1 MVIPVHVASNCNLER
16 HPKSEPPNC
25 DAPKFRSHRKHVCM
39 LSYVQL
45 FVTPWSIARQTPL
58 SLGFS
63 RQGDW
68 SGWPCPPPGNL
79 PDPGMEP
86 TSPALAGGFFP
97 AEPPGKRTM
106 EYTQR

>member
-68 SGWPCPPPGNL
+68 SGWPCPPPGIFQTQGSNPCLLCLLHWQAGSL
-79 PDPGMEP
+79 PLGSATWE
-86 TSPALAGGFFP
+86 ALL
-97 AEPPGKRTM
+97 
-106 EYTQR
+106 

>member
-1 MVIPVHVASNCNLER
+1 MVIPVHVASNCNLQR

-63 RQGDW
+63 RQEYW
-68 SGWPCPPPGNL
+68 S
-79 PDPGMEP
+79 E
-86 TSPALAGGFFP
+86 
-97 AEPPGKRTM
+97 
-106 EYTQR
+106 